1 MIAFSM
7 MSTQH
12 KIQGSILFPV
22 NILKMV
28 NILGLIICFTAVIGL
43 IGAFYQERQA
53 IHILYTT
60 IVIIALIY
68 QISIAVIV
76 YEQAAHTTQW
86 LSQTW
91 SEATQEYRTF
101 AENKVY
107 IHTRC
112 FSLPNKN
119 ANDVCDLF
127 TKFSCCGYTHAYDHP
142 VPTATCQVN
151 DIVNSAPPC
160 YQPLTKFMQHN
171 LQIIYIVLF
180 AAISI
185 EILALCNAITLLC
198 ARYVGTMKNDTGAG
212 TTSSPRRWITKST
225 EIFPEET
232 IPMGSRDESHN
243 KKFDQTK
250 MIDSVISIDSDERH
264 YRQY

>member
-1 MIAFSM
+1 
-7 MSTQH
+7 
-12 KIQGSILFPV
+12 
-22 NILKMV
+22 MV

-107 IHTRC
+107 
-112 FSLPNKN
+112 K
-119 ANDVCDLF
+119 
-127 TKFSCCGYTHAYDHP
+127 
-142 VPTATCQVN
+142 
-151 DIVNSAPPC
+151 
-160 YQPLTKFMQHN
+160 
-171 LQIIYIVLF
+171 YI
-180 AAISI
+180 
-185 EILALCNAITLLC
+185 
-198 ARYVGTMKNDTGAG
+198 
-212 TTSSPRRWITKST
+212 
-225 EIFPEET
+225 
-232 IPMGSRDESHN
+232 
-243 KKFDQTK
+243 
-250 MIDSVISIDSDERH
+250 
-264 YRQY
+264 